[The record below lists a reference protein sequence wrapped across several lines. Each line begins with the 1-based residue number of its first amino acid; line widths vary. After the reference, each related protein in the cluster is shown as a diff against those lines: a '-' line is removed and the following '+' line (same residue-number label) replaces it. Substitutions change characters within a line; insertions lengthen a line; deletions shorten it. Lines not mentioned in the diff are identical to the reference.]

1 MRKITTGYRLAI
13 RVDADTLLAVPPMHP
28 HTPREVRV
36 RVFEYVLRR
45 QVGLAALVAET
56 TAHEIDG
63 VAPEMARLAAIMG
76 ETPWASRRKA
86 AA

>member
-1 MRKITTGYRLAI
+1 MRKIVTGPRLAI

-28 HTPREVRV
+28 HTPRDVRV

-45 QVGLAALVAET
+45 QPALAAMLAEAS
-56 TAHEIDG
+56 AHEVDG
-63 VAPEMARLAAIMG
+63 IAPEMARLAALMG
-76 ETPWASRRKA
+76 ETPWSSRRRA